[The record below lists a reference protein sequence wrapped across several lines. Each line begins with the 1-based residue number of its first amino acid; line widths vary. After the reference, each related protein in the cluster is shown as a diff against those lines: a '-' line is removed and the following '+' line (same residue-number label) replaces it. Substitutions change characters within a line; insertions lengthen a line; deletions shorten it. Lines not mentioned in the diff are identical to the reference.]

1 MALKRS
7 RVRVSLGPLSRNPV
21 QMRGFFVPKTRGTI
35 SGKAAIVSK
44 TQNKSIWEDI
54 VEAGREVLRE
64 IEEAILPRKPRKPV
78 RVPVPIRNNT
88 PPQDPDY
95 S

>member
-1 MALKRS
+1 
-7 RVRVSLGPLSRNPV
+7 
-21 QMRGFFVPKTRGTI
+21 
-35 SGKAAIVSK
+35 VSK

-64 IEEAILPRKPRKPV
+64 IEEAILPRKPRKAV